1 MKNKSLLIIIGIVVL
16 LAVYVMGVQRSL
28 VNLSEEVSASWG
40 DVEIQYQRRADL
52 IPNLVETV
60 KGQAIKEQE
69 IFTQI
74 AEARSK
80 LAGATTVKETIDANA
95 EVSSVL
101 GRLLAITENYPV
113 LKQNEGFQDL
123 RVQLEGTENRIAT
136 HRKFY
141 NDNVKAYNKKIKV
154 FPTSIVASILGFSDE
169 FPYIE
174 AEAGAEKA
182 PDVKF

>member
-1 MKNKSLLIIIGIVVL
+1 VKNKSWIIIIGIVIL
-16 LAVYVMGVQRSL
+16 LAVYVVGVQRNL
-28 VNLSEEVSASWG
+28 VNLSEEVNASWG

-52 IPNLVETV
+52 IPNIVETV
-60 KGQAIKEQE
+60 KAQAIKEQE

-80 LAGATTVKETIDANA
+80 LAGAANVQEKINANA

-101 GRLLAITENYPV
+101 GRLLAITENYPQ

-123 RVQLEGTENRIAT
+123 RIELEGTENRIAVA
-136 HRKFY
+136 RKFY
-141 NDNVKAYNKKIKV
+141 NDDVKAFNKMVKV
-154 FPTSIVASILGFSDE
+154 FPTNITAGILGYDA

>member
-1 MKNKSLLIIIGIVVL
+1 MKNKSLVIIIGIIVL
-16 LAVYVMGVQRSL
+16 LAVYVVGVQRNL
-28 VNLSEEVSASWG
+28 VSLSEEVNAAWG
-40 DVEIQYQRRADL
+40 DVEVQYQRRADL
-52 IPNLVETV
+52 IPNIVETV
-60 KGQAIKEQE
+60 KAQAIKEQE

-74 AEARSK
+74 AEARAK
-80 LAGATTVKETIDANA
+80 LSGATNIQEKIDANA

-101 GRLLAITENYPV
+101 GRLLAITESYPE

-123 RVQLEGTENRIAT
+123 RVTLEGTENRILVA
-136 HRKFY
+136 RKNY
-141 NDNVKAYNKKIKV
+141 NDNVKVYNKKVKL
-154 FPTSIVASILGFSDE
+154 FPTNIAANLLGYDE